1 MTAVSG
7 LSSGPIASARPLLS
21 GCATA
26 EVTADFVGRSAG
38 HLSGEGQWCG
48 MLEITVRIIAPAE
61 RRSEILDVLHSVKG
75 PTEVTSGCRVCR
87 IMQDADNE
95 AVLTYN
101 VRWDTREELEDH
113 FRSERFRRLLPY
125 IDMSVEVPEVEVIE
139 VERIGGI
146 EILVSAL
153 GPETRPGE

>member
-1 MTAVSG
+1 M
-7 LSSGPIASARPLLS
+7 
-21 GCATA
+21 
-26 EVTADFVGRSAG
+26 
-38 HLSGEGQWCG
+38 
-48 MLEITVRIIAPAE
+48 
-61 RRSEILDVLHSVKG
+61 
-75 PTEVTSGCRVCR
+75 CR

-125 IDMSVEVPEVEVIE
+125 IDMSVEAPEVEVIE
-139 VERIGGI
+139 LERVGGI

-153 GPETRPGE
+153 GPATRPGE

>member
-1 MTAVSG
+1 
-7 LSSGPIASARPLLS
+7 
-21 GCATA
+21 
-26 EVTADFVGRSAG
+26 
-38 HLSGEGQWCG
+38 
-48 MLEITVRIIAPAE
+48 MLETTVRLVAPAE
-61 RRSEILDVLHSVKG
+61 RRSEILDVLHSLKG

-125 IDMSVEVPEVEVIE
+125 IDMSVEAPEVEVIE
-139 VERIGGI
+139 LERVGGI

-153 GPETRPGE
+153 GPATRPGE